1 MYKKFLSI
9 ILLFIFMA
17 TTTWGMLQKSLTDSE
32 TIEEAIER
40 IVQEH
45 DDDANS
51 HLDDGQSLKSHKA
64 SEIID
69 HLALSIVQDKIGDG
83 EISLQK
89 LLADHRI
96 LITAMESLDG
106 WSLFG
111 NNAQDFGC
119 LRLYTNATTNAYAG
133 GYVVPSYWVGI
144 DWDKDFFWQATIK
157 TLAVTNQEMYFGIG
171 GTDYIGGYS
180 SAGFYVD
187 DGDLYCYHAVDS
199 GGGYAYTTFQI
210 TGITLTDWHTYR
222 IIYDESEG
230 ELSFYIDGILKKTFD
245 SDLPTSN
252 TDEALMFQVKTLEDV
267 VKSIIVSDILFSVP
281 K

>member
-1 MYKKFLSI
+1 MSLPV
-9 ILLFIFMA
+9 
-17 TTTWGMLQKSLTDSE
+17 WGSLQKAQDDSE

-45 DDDANS
+45 DDDANA
-51 HLDDGQSLKSHKA
+51 HLDTGQSLKSHKA

-96 LITAMESLDG
+96 LISAMESLDG
-106 WSLFG
+106 WVVGG
-111 NNAQDFGC
+111 NQVLDFGC
-119 LRLYTNATTNAYAG
+119 LRIYTDATSNDYSYA
-133 GYVVPSYWVGI
+133 YVVPSYWTGL
-144 DWDKDFFWQATIK
+144 DWDKDFFWQSTIK
-157 TLAVTNQEMYFGIG
+157 LLATTNQQIYFGVG
-171 GTDYIGGYS
+171 GSDYIGGYS
-180 SAGFYVD
+180 GAGFYVD

-199 GGGYAYTTFQI
+199 GGGYSYTTFQI

-222 IIYDESEG
+222 IIFDETAG
-230 ELSFYIDGILKKTFD
+230 ELSFYIDGVLKKTFD
-245 SDLPTSN
+245 SGLPTSD
-252 TDEALMFQVKTLEDV
+252 TDEAIMFQAKTTENAA
-267 VKSIIVSDILFSVP
+267 KSIIVSDVLFSTP